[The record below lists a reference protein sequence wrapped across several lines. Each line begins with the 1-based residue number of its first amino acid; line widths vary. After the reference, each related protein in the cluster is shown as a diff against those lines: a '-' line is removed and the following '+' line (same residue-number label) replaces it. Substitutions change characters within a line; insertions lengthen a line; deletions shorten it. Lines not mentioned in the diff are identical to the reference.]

1 MVYEFVRLNVNFKNG
16 FRFRIGFY
24 AKVVLNVWLFD
35 VVFMIPRF
43 LSMNI
48 FMMFI
53 PVLTKS
59 SGLIYFWVRKY
70 AFRCLY
76 GG

>member
-1 MVYEFVRLNVNFKNG
+1 MIYEFVRVDVNFKNG

-35 VVFMIPRF
+35 VVFTIPRF

-53 PVLTKS
+53 HVLTKS
-59 SGLIYFWVRKY
+59 SGLIIF
-70 AFRCLY
+70 
-76 GG
+76 G